1 MIQRPT
7 RTDDDDD
14 DDDDDTNIFI
24 RNLSWMA
31 WSVVL
36 LLIPLWPP
44 PDRLEDRETIVEIK
58 NPGST

>member
-14 DDDDDTNIFI
+14 DDDDDETNIFI

-31 WSVVL
+31 
-36 LLIPLWPP
+36 
-44 PDRLEDRETIVEIK
+44 
-58 NPGST
+58 

>member
-14 DDDDDTNIFI
+14 DDDDETNIFI

-31 WSVVL
+31 
-36 LLIPLWPP
+36 
-44 PDRLEDRETIVEIK
+44 
-58 NPGST
+58 

>member
-14 DDDDDTNIFI
+14 DDDDDDETNIFI

-31 WSVVL
+31 
-36 LLIPLWPP
+36 
-44 PDRLEDRETIVEIK
+44 
-58 NPGST
+58 